1 MTFFFCVGNFKIE
14 TWNWELDD
22 RLILTKNF
30 KYLNDWFLLFRKFC
44 LLLEIMYEFG
54 NL

>member
-1 MTFFFCVGNFKIE
+1 MTFFFFCVGNFKME

-30 KYLNDWFLLFRKFC
+30 KYLMTGLYYLGRFFC
-44 LLLEIMYEFG
+44 C
-54 NL
+54 